1 MIKLI
6 GPGVAAMLLAGC
18 ASLGTSSTEPG
29 SRESIVPAAQVDTSE
44 RRRARIR
51 LELAAQHYQ
60 TRNYTT
66 ALEELRQALSVDPD
80 YSAAYGMLGLIYMD
94 LKDPVRAEG
103 SFKQALKLSP
113 DNPDINN
120 NYGWFLCQAGREQE
134 AISLFERAAS
144 DPLYPAP
151 SKPLHNAGVCLRR
164 AGDIQGAEAFLK
176 RAFKVDPR
184 NPVAMYNLGEIYLER
199 EDLDRAQ
206 FYAQRLVTSHEPAAQ
221 TLWLA
226 LRIEQ
231 ARGNREGMLSL
242 ASQLR
247 KKFPGSREADLL
259 RQGRF

>member
-1 MIKLI
+1 MKLLL
-6 GPGVAAMLLAGC
+6 PLVTAVALAGC
-18 ASLGTSSTEPG
+18 AAFPVGDGGQQARRDSV
-29 SRESIVPAAQVDTSE
+29 VPKAKVDTTE

-60 TRNYTT
+60 SRNYST
-66 ALEELRQALSVDPD
+66 ALDELRHALTVDPE

-94 LKDPVRAEG
+94 LKDSPRAEE

-113 DNPDINN
+113 DNPDVNN
-120 NYGWFLCQAGREQE
+120 NYGWFLCQAGRERE
-134 AISLFERAAS
+134 AVALFERAAS
-144 DPLYPAP
+144 DPLYTAP
-151 SKPLHNAGVCLRR
+151 SKPLHNAGVCMRKV
-164 AGDIQGAEAFLK
+164 GDSKAAESFLQ

-184 NPVAMYNLGEIYLER
+184 NPVAMFNLGEIYLER

-206 FYAQRLVTSHEPAAQ
+206 FYAQRLVTSHKVAPQ

-226 LRIEQ
+226 LRVEQ
-231 ARGNREGMLSL
+231 ARGNRQGMLSL

>member
-1 MIKLI
+1 MKKLI
-6 GPGVAAMLLAGC
+6 AAAIVPALLSGC
-18 ASLGTSSTEPG
+18 ATVGTSSPEP
-29 SRESIVPAAQVDTSE
+29 SAKDSIVPTAQIDTSE

-60 TRNYTT
+60 SRNYTT
-66 ALEELRQALSVDPD
+66 ALDELRQALTVDPG

-94 LKDPVRAEG
+94 LKDSPRAEE

-120 NYGWFLCQAGREQE
+120 NYGWFLCQAGRERE
-134 AISLFERAAS
+134 AIKLFERAAA
-144 DPLYPAP
+144 DPLYAAP

-164 AGDIQGAEAFLK
+164 AGDSNGAETFLK

-206 FYAQRLVTSHEPAAQ
+206 FYAQRLVTSHQPAPQ

-231 ARGNREGMLSL
+231 ARGNRQGMLSL

-247 KKFPGSREADLL
+247 KRFPGSREADLL

>member
-1 MIKLI
+1 MKLYSALI
-6 GPGVAAMLLAGC
+6 LSVIISGC
-18 ASLGTSSTEPG
+18 ASIQEPDIG
-29 SRESIVPAAQVDTSE
+29 QAAKRESVVPKAAIDTEE

-60 TRNYTT
+60 SRNYTT
-66 ALEELRQALSVDPD
+66 ALDELRQSLTVDPE

-94 LKDPVRAEG
+94 LKDAPRAEE

-120 NYGWFLCQAGREQE
+120 NYGWFLCQAGRERE
-134 AISLFERAAS
+134 AVALFERAAS
-144 DPLYPAP
+144 DPLYAAP
-151 SKPLHNAGVCLRR
+151 SKPLHNAGVCMRKV
-164 AGDIQGAEAFLK
+164 GDTQAAESFLQ

-184 NPVAMYNLGEIYLER
+184 NPVAMFNLGEIYLER

-206 FYAQRLVTSHEPAAQ
+206 FYAQRLVSAHEPAPQ

-226 LRIEQ
+226 LRVEQ

-247 KKFPGSREADLL
+247 KRFPSSREASLL
-259 RQGRF
+259 REGRF